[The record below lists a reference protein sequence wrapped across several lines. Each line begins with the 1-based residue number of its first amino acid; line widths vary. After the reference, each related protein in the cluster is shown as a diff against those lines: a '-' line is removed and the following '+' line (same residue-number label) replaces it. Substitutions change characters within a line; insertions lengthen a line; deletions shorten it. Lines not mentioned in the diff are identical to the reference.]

1 MYGKLCLILW
11 FYAELRL
18 DLFKKTLS
26 LPQVSM
32 GFLQK
37 KSSASA
43 TLKARRIMKALQ
55 KVGTHQTQLALI
67 EYSLKAKAVDFSKVH
82 AQKFVVLFDLLEVG
96 SSIVISFVAAHC

>member
-1 MYGKLCLILW
+1 MCMILW
-11 FYAELRL
+11 LYADLRL

-82 AQKFVVLFDLLEVG
+82 AQNFMVLVDRLEAGVAN
-96 SSIVISFVAAHC
+96 VINLIAADC

>member
-67 EYSLKAKAVDFSKVH
+67 EYALKAKAVDFSKVL
-82 AQKFVVLFDLLEVG
+82 AQNFLALVDFRMRSNLVLANSGL
-96 SSIVISFVAAHC
+96 

>member
-1 MYGKLCLILW
+1 MCLTLW
-11 FYAELRL
+11 IHADLRL

-67 EYSLKAKAVDFSKVH
+67 EYSLKAKAVDFSKVL
-82 AQKFVVLFDLLEVG
+82 AQ
-96 SSIVISFVAAHC
+96 SFVALLALLEEGVKTCGQMFL

>member
-1 MYGKLCLILW
+1 M
-11 FYAELRL
+11 
-18 DLFKKTLS
+18 DLFKKTLA
-26 LPQVSM
+26 LPQTSM

-43 TLKARRIMKALQ
+43 TLKARRIMSALQ

-82 AQKFVVLFDLLEVG
+82 AQNFVTLVDRLEAEVTN
-96 SSIVISFVAAHC
+96 VINLIAADC

>member
-1 MYGKLCLILW
+1 MCLILW

-37 KSSASA
+37 KSSAAA

-67 EYSLKAKAVDFSKVH
+67 EYSLKAKAVDFSKVLS
-82 AQKFVVLFDLLEVG
+82 QNFCG
-96 SSIVISFVAAHC
+96 TCRSSGGGGNPCDPNLIVANCGR

>member
-1 MYGKLCLILW
+1 MCLILW

-67 EYSLKAKAVDFSKVH
+67 EYSLKAKAVDFSKVLAH
-82 AQKFVVLFDLLEVG
+82 NFVALPALLEEG
-96 SSIVISFVAAHC
+96 GRDMWSMLCSAI